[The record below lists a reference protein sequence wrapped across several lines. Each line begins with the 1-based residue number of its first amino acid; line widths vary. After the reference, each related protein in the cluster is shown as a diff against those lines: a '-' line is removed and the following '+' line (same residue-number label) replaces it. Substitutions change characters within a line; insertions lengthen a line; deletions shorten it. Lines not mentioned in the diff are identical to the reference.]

1 MAYLSDG
8 QPCTIMIKFN
18 ADQLRKLDPNES
30 VEPIKRYPLYFIL
43 DDVWDTYNIGGI
55 FRLADALAVEKIYI
69 CGQSEIP
76 PNHKIAKASVGT
88 YKIVPW
94 EYRSTAVEAIE
105 QLRTTLTPDT
115 GEKSTLKVVSIEQA
129 HNSVPY
135 TKYEYSFPLA
145 LIVGNET
152 HGVSQEA
159 LLASD
164 AVVELPMH
172 GVNTSLNVI
181 VSAAIVGFHV
191 YNTLI

>member
-1 MAYLSDG
+1 MDCLLDG
-8 QPCTIMIKFN
+8 PRYIIMTKFN
-18 ADQLRKLDPNES
+18 ADQLRKLDPNET
-30 VEPIKRYPLYFIL
+30 VEPIKRFPLYFIL

-105 QLRTTLTPDT
+105 QLRTQYA
-115 GEKSTLKVVSIEQA
+115 STNNENDLKIISIEQA
-129 HNSVPY
+129 DSSIPY
-135 TKYEYSFPLA
+135 TKYDYSFPLA

-152 HGVSQEA
+152 HGVCAEA
-159 LLASD
+159 LAASD
-164 AVVELPMH
+164 AIVELPMH
-172 GVNTSLNVI
+172 GVNKSLNVI

-191 YNTLI
+191 YNKLV

>member
-1 MAYLSDG
+1 
-8 QPCTIMIKFN
+8 MIKLN
-18 ADQLRKLDPNES
+18 ADQLRKLDADEVVTP
-30 VEPIKRYPLYFIL
+30 VKRFPLYFIL

-55 FRLADALAVEKIYI
+55 FRLADALAVEKIFI

-105 QLRTTLTPDT
+105 QLRTVLAPAD
-115 GEKSTLKVVSIEQA
+115 GEESNLKIVSIEQA
-129 HNSVPY
+129 KGSIPY
-135 TKYEYSFPLA
+135 TEYDYSFPLA

-152 HGVSQEA
+152 HGVSADA
-159 LLASD
+159 LKASD
-164 AVVELPMH
+164 AIVELPMH

-191 YNTLI
+191 YNTLV

>member
-1 MAYLSDG
+1 
-8 QPCTIMIKFN
+8 MIKLN
-18 ADQLRKLDPNES
+18 ADQLRKLDADEVVTP
-30 VEPIKRYPLYFIL
+30 VKRFPLYFIL

-55 FRLADALAVEKIYI
+55 FRLADALAVEKIFI

-105 QLRTTLTPDT
+105 QLRTVLAPAE
-115 GEKSTLKVVSIEQA
+115 GEKSNLKIVSIEQA
-129 HNSVPY
+129 KGSIPY
-135 TKYEYSFPLA
+135 TEYDYSFPLA

-152 HGVSQEA
+152 HGVSAGA
-159 LLASD
+159 LTASD
-164 AVVELPMH
+164 AIVELPMH

-191 YNTLI
+191 YNKLI